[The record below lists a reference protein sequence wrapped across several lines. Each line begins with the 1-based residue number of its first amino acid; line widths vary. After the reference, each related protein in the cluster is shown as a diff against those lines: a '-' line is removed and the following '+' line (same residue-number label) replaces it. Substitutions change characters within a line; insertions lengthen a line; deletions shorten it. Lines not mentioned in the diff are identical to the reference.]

1 MKTTVTRVEYEGIYR
16 ILITSSADSLAEQR
30 NLNDVLTA
38 IESAGQ
44 PVDGSNAEGMPRMFS
59 VAKETTIELTSVGVE
74 TLKSHIDKGIG
85 RFQSWSVREL
95 PAVID
100 RLESSGGKN

>member
-1 MKTTVTRVEYEGIYR
+1 
-16 ILITSSADSLAEQR
+16 
-30 NLNDVLTA
+30 
-38 IESAGQ
+38 
-44 PVDGSNAEGMPRMFS
+44 MPRMYS

-100 RLESSGGKN
+100 RLESSGGKH

>member
-16 ILITSSADSLAEQR
+16 ILITSSADSL
-30 NLNDVLTA
+30 
-38 IESAGQ
+38 
-44 PVDGSNAEGMPRMFS
+44 
-59 VAKETTIELTSVGVE
+59 